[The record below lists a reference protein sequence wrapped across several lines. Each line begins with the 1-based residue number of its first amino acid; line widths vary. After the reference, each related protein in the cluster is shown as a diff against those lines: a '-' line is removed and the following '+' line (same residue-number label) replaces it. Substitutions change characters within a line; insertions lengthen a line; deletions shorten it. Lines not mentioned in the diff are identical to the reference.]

1 LILLKRLCQGITNL
15 LVNSAKSTPRGGNVD
30 LRASVTDDE
39 LAIAVRDSGVGIS
52 AADIPHIFDLYRQVQ
67 VDETLGIATFF
78 PPE

>member
-1 LILLKRLCQGITNL
+1 M
-15 LVNSAKSTPRGGNVD
+15 
-30 LRASVTDDE
+30 TDDE
-39 LAIAVRDSGVGIS
+39 LAIAVRDNGVGIS